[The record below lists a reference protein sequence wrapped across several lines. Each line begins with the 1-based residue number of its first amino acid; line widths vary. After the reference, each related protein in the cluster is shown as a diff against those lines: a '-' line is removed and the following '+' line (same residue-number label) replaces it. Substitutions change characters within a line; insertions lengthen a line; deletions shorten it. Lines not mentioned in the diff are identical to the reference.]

1 MRWRRKGSVTTKDI
15 HVIDWR
21 QFPNFNGW
29 QAKADEAL
37 VKKTKTEIV
46 DSMLVLFESIQIRW
60 QPDWLYMEACSLF
73 DPRVLGRE
81 NANTMMTP
89 YLQRLKTRYPN
100 LIEDHHLLV
109 VSTTLALDAAVPP
122 WDGISCVVAW
132 YDNLRKQDEAYIPFV
147 LFALNHLV
155 TIPASV
161 ICESTFSWI
170 KGLLG
175 NHRTTMGFDASS
187 AITIL
192 SADKNGKTSR
202 AAFKDNVGELGS
214 KSKLTEGER
223 VIINQIEGARQ
234 AEEQKQE
241 ESQQQQRQLPDMI
254 NQLQH
259 ALPNDHVLSS
269 SINLYCEQQQQLP
282 PS

>member
-37 VKKTKTEIV
+37 VKKTKTEIA

-73 DPRVLGRE
+73 DPRVLGRV

-161 ICESTFSWI
+161 ICESTFTGSRACSGTTAPPWDSTPP
-170 KGLLG
+170 LLSPSYRRTRMAKLPVLPSKTMWANLVPSQNSPRG
-175 NHRTTMGFDASS
+175 NASS
-187 AITIL
+187 STRSKVL
-192 SADKNGKTSR
+192 DRLRSR
-202 AAFKDNVGELGS
+202 SRRRAN
-214 KSKLTEGER
+214 
-223 VIINQIEGARQ
+223 
-234 AEEQKQE
+234 
-241 ESQQQQRQLPDMI
+241 
-254 NQLQH
+254 
-259 ALPNDHVLSS
+259 SS
-269 SINLYCEQQQQLP
+269 SVNSP
-282 PS
+282 T